1 MTIQEIAESIVADR
15 GPIILVIMLMM
26 TFVEIT
32 PIKLSPWTAIFNW
45 FGKRL
50 NKEVTTKIDKIEDRL
65 EHHIQES
72 EQSELKARR
81 MAILDFSSSII
92 RGVNY
97 HREKFE
103 FMINE
108 CDQYEKYIDENK
120 IKNGVAE
127 ASIAEIRRIY
137 QEHLRNHDFLV
148 ESEPLPK
155 QQVAA
160 KQSSKKGVEG

>member
-1 MTIQEIAESIVADR
+1 MTIQEIAESVVADR
-15 GPIILVIMLMM
+15 GPIILVVMLMM

-50 NKEVTTKIDKIEDRL
+50 NKDVTDKIDKIGEKL
-65 EHHIQES
+65 EHHIKES
-72 EQSELKARR
+72 EEIELKTRR
-81 MAILDFSSSII
+81 MSILDFSSSII

-97 HREKFE
+97 HKEKFD

-108 CDQYEKYIDENK
+108 CDQYEKYCKDND

-137 QEHLRNHDFLV
+137 GEHLRNNNFLV

-155 QQVAA
+155 KVAA
-160 KQSSKKGVEG
+160 KQSSKKGDDD